1 MQSLRYNALFP
12 LFICRTCMLYMYDA
26 YVHARAHVCEMHV
39 YVYIIACTVAF
50 MTRLRDNCNGHS
62 RNAQP
67 HYRHSISQLISTRF
81 HPSLKERTLTRQHK
95 TPLRAIKSHN
105 MLFLRVNSFINALL
119 VPSRRHRYQL
129 KYVDICNICNQKL
142 KFAK

>member
-1 MQSLRYNALFP
+1 MQLFRYTLFFP
-12 LFICRTCMLYMYDA
+12 YLYIVCTCCICNS
-26 YVHARAHVCEMHV
+26 ARPCKMHV
-39 YVYIIACTVAF
+39 HVYIIACTVAF

-105 MLFLRVNSFINALL
+105 VLFLRANLFITAFL
-119 VPSRRHRYQL
+119 VFSRRHQYQL
-129 KYVDICNICNQKL
+129 EWTL
-142 KFAK
+142 